1 MEMEK
6 IQAIQEAFKW
16 LEFRHNSMKEL
27 VKKDKEMFKSD
38 QMQNM
43 TKGMEMAVQMYEDR
57 INELRQLLNG
67 FMTEDVNLDG
77 GSEEHVS

>member
-1 MEMEK
+1 MEK

-43 TKGMEMAVQMYEDR
+43 TKGMEMAISMYEDR
-57 INELRQLLNG
+57 INEIRQLLDG
-67 FMTEDVNLDG
+67 YLVADVNLDG